1 MVECEAKGR
10 AITERPPEKAF
21 RRAQGVELRE
31 RRGRR
36 KATRTT
42 GGGLNKR
49 RWRLRL
55 DVALCLS
62 AVRYDFSSVLFFF
75 QKLNRVIWCC
85 VSVSSFSFWGLRRG
99 ALLLSPPLSSRCC
112 SNAYLES
119 ASG

>member
-1 MVECEAKGR
+1 VECEVKGR
-10 AITERPPEKAF
+10 AKTERPPEKGF

-36 KATRTT
+36 RRRGTAGSGPK
-42 GGGLNKR
+42 KR

-62 AVRYDFSSVLFFF
+62 AVRYDFSSVLFF

-85 VSVSSFSFWGLRRG
+85 VSVSSFSFAVAAWSF
-99 ALLLSPPLSSRCC
+99 ASEPSSFVTM
-112 SNAYLES
+112 LH
-119 ASG
+119 